1 MNSKNSILLVDPEFD
16 PNTAAE
22 CDLLIKVGPDSFS
35 YAIIDKSCNQVK
47 AVYDQQECEDAGT
60 ALAAKLKSDNYLS
73 LSFKA
78 IKVAVYTEN
87 SIAIPDEL
95 FDPAGLN
102 QYTKYFSE
110 EQSGTLYVQPLADYG
125 FTSIFNLTEFIE
137 DTLSTSLTS
146 SKRYDQS
153 ALLLALAKGKVS
165 RSLLLDF
172 TVGSFNVTYVNEGRL
187 VFQRCFHTENAEE
200 LNYYL
205 LLIINQLKM
214 STVQTT
220 VHLSGIIHEGD
231 SNYQCISK
239 YFKDIHFTKTVS
251 NELDSRI
258 LDDMPAHYY
267 SSLLALD
274 LCE

>member
-16 PNTAAE
+16 PNTAAD
-22 CDLLIKVGPDSFS
+22 CHLLIKIGPDSFS

-47 AVYDQQECEDAGT
+47 AVYDQQECEDADR
-60 ALAAKLKSDNYLS
+60 ALAAKLKSDNYLG

-78 IKVAVYTEN
+78 VKIAVYTEN
-87 SIAIPDEL
+87 SLAIPDEL

-102 QYTKYFSE
+102 QYTKYFPK
-110 EQSGTLYVQPLADYG
+110 EQSVTLYVQPVPDYG
-125 FTSIFNLTEFIE
+125 FTSIFNLTELME
-137 DTLSTSLTS
+137 DTLSASLTG

-153 ALLLALAKGKVS
+153 APLLALAKGKTS
-165 RSLLLDF
+165 KSLLLDF
-172 TVGSFNVTYVNEGRL
+172 TVGSFSVTYINEGQL
-187 VFQRCFHTENAEE
+187 IFQRCFQTGNAEE

-205 LLIINQLKM
+205 LLIMNQLKLDAA
-214 STVQTT
+214 QTA
-220 VHLSGIIHEGD
+220 VHLSGIIHEDDG
-231 SNYQCISK
+231 NYQCISK
-239 YFKDIHFTKTVS
+239 YFKDIHFRKSVS
-251 NELDSRI
+251 NEMDSGI

>member
-47 AVYDQQECEDAGT
+47 AVYDQQECEDAGS

-87 SIAIPDEL
+87 TIAIPDEV

-137 DTLSTSLTS
+137 DTLSASLTS

-153 ALLLALAKGKVS
+153 APLLALAKGKVS

-214 STVQTT
+214 DNAQTT
-220 VHLSGIIHEGD
+220 VHLSGIIHEND
-231 SNYQCISK
+231 SNYRCISK
-239 YFKDIHFTKTVS
+239 YFRDIHFTKAVS

>member
-16 PNTAAE
+16 PNTAAD

-47 AVYDQQECEDAGT
+47 AVYDQQECEDPGT
-60 ALAAKLKSDNYLS
+60 VFAAKLKSDNYLS

-78 IKVAVYTEN
+78 VKVAVYTEN
-87 SIAIPDEL
+87 FIAVPDEL

-102 QYTKYFSE
+102 QYAKYFPGD
-110 EQSGTLYVQPLADYG
+110 QSATLYVQPLAGYG
-125 FTSIFNLTEFIE
+125 FTSVFNLAEFIE
-137 DTLSTSLTS
+137 DTLSASLTS

-153 ALLLALAKGKVS
+153 APLLALAKGNIS

-172 TVGSFNVTYVNEGRL
+172 TAGSFNATYVNEGQL
-187 VFQRCFHTENAEE
+187 VFQRCFETENAEE

-214 STVQTT
+214 ATAQTA

-231 SNYQCISK
+231 GNYQCISK
-239 YFKDIHFTKTVS
+239 YFKDIHFSKSVS
-251 NELDSRI
+251 NDMDSRI